1 MRYRV
6 STEVR
11 ACAPHLD
18 GTVYIL
24 EDQEAASGVEIWP
37 GLGFNAIRWAVQHR
51 DQQRDL
57 LWSDPLLFTDPKP
70 TRSGI
75 PILLPFPN
83 RIRGGRYQWK
93 GKDYQLP
100 LNDPACKNAIHGFAC
115 YRPWRVQ
122 ASGSADD
129 GVWLSGVF
137 QGSLDAPECRALWP
151 SDYLVEATY
160 RLRDRVL
167 ALEVSVT
174 NTGAE
179 ELPFGIGFHPY
190 FAAPVDE
197 ARITL
202 AADPKHITRWVL
214 QECLPTGERV
224 PLDGQHLLL
233 AEPEAGGTLAGLRW
247 DDAFRLEADKGK
259 DPEWIVRLQEPSTG
273 LLLQTRS
280 SHDFRDWVVFT
291 PPHRQAVCLE
301 PYTCITDAINLHAH
315 GVDAG
320 LKVLAP
326 GERWS
331 GWVQWEAGEIA

>member
-37 GLGFNAIRWAVQHR
+37 GLGFNAIRWVVQHR
-51 DQQRDL
+51 DQQGDL

-75 PILLPFPN
+75 PILVPFPN
-83 RIRGGRYQWK
+83 RVRGGRYQWK
-93 GKDYQLP
+93 GKHYQLP
-100 LNDPACKNAIHGFAC
+100 LNDPAGKNAIHGFAC

-122 ASGSADD
+122 ASGSGEEGA
-129 GVWLSGVF
+129 WLTGVF
-137 QGSLDAPECRALWP
+137 QGSLDAPECQALWP
-151 SDYLVEATY
+151 SDYLVQATY
-160 RLRDRVL
+160 RLRDHGL
-167 ALEVSVT
+167 ALEMTVT

-179 ELPFGIGFHPY
+179 ELPFGIGLHPY
-190 FAAPVDE
+190 FAAPVDG

-202 AADPKHITRWVL
+202 AADPKRVTRWVL
-214 QECLPTGERV
+214 QECLPTGERA
-224 PLDGQHLLL
+224 PLDGQYLLL
-233 AEPEAGGTLAGLRW
+233 SGSSEGRTLDGLYW
-247 DDAFRLEADKGK
+247 DDAFRLAGGRKETQSMVKL
-259 DPEWIVRLQEPSTG
+259 EQPSTG
-273 LLLQTRS
+273 LSLVTRCS
-280 SHDFRDWVVFT
+280 EDFRDWVVFT

-301 PYTCITDAINLHAH
+301 PYTCITDAVNLQAH
-315 GVDAG
+315 GVDTG
-320 LKVLAP
+320 LKALAP

-331 GWVQWEAGEIA
+331 GWVQWEAREIA